1 MRILTVLPTG
11 CSPISLP
18 VLDPSYSLRYSNIE
32 IRSINNLTMASQFSI
47 GGEGCMSLT
56 LKQKLEI
63 IKLSEEGMLKV
74 ETV

>member
-1 MRILTVLPTG
+1 
-11 CSPISLP
+11 
-18 VLDPSYSLRYSNIE
+18 
-32 IRSINNLTMASQFSI
+32 MASQFSI

-74 ETV
+74 ETVWKLEITAFQLPQIVIPLMDLGKENWKPTGKDSLL